1 MAKLGDIQLLIEKEN
16 NKRRVQA
23 TEYAVEKGEPFTDHV
38 IKLPKEFKVS
48 GYLLSDNWQ
57 ADLDKLED
65 MMNNGKVIQYVG
77 KTSAANVI
85 ILDISE
91 DHNESIKNGAI
102 ISISLR
108 RIRITKTSWQK
119 ANPKDVPARKPVTSS
134 GKKKPIEKVS
144 TPTPGPKPQ
153 YHVMNKG
160 QTYWYLYQKYGTS
173 IAQLRI
179 WNKYP
184 DTKIPIG
191 AKLRVK

>member
-1 MAKLGDIQLLIEKEN
+1 MAKLGDIQLLIEKES

-57 ADLDKLED
+57 ADLDKLEE

-91 DHNESIKNGAI
+91 DHNESVKNGAV

-119 ANPKDVPARKPVTSS
+119 AKPKDVPARKPVTNS
-134 GKKKPIEKVS
+134 GKKKPVEKSSVS
-144 TPTPGPKPQ
+144 SPGPKPQ
-153 YHVMNKG
+153 YHVMKKG

-173 IAQLRI
+173 ISQLRA